1 MTKKMSLKVTL
12 FPRVLSLSKVGYIP
26 DYVNA
31 INQSGNMEVVNPPH
45 KNPLL
50 NILSPQYWGDVFIF
64 NWPENIPDARFGK
77 IQTLLFFGLIGI
89 LKLRKKKIIWM
100 FHNKMS
106 HNKSHPFTK
115 SLIMKAMARASTLI
129 VAHAQEGAALV
140 KASYPHA
147 GKKTHFLDHPTKSRL
162 EYMPA
167 HINKVYDLLIW
178 GGISEYKGVL
188 QFVQY
193 IREKQTTN
201 LKVCIIGKCSP
212 PSLRERLREALPQN
226 VTYIDERPSFEEL
239 ASYMARSRFV
249 LCTYQSESVLSS
261 MMLMDSLSY
270 GCKIIGPDTGSFKD
284 YSHEPRLK
292 VYTFDGFPD
301 IEGIVERHK
310 DDTAVKEDYKD
321 FLTEKDW
328 PHFIR
333 RLSRLIASPSA
344 SK

>member
-12 FPRVLSLSKVGYIP
+12 FPRVLSLSKAGYIP

-31 INQSGNMEVVNPPH
+31 IDQSGNMEVVNPPH

-50 NILSPQYWGDVFIF
+50 NILSPKYWGDVFIF

-129 VAHAQEGAALV
+129 VTHAQEGAALV

-167 HINKVYDLLIW
+167 HIKRY
-178 GGISEYKGVL
+178 
-188 QFVQY
+188 
-193 IREKQTTN
+193 TTCSSGAASRN
-201 LKVCIIGKCSP
+201 TRACSSSCNTSGRSKPRTSKCAS
-212 PSLRERLREALPQN
+212 SGNARRRRSGRGCA
-226 VTYIDERPSFEEL
+226 RP
-239 ASYMARSRFV
+239 
-249 LCTYQSESVLSS
+249 CPKT
-261 MMLMDSLSY
+261 
-270 GCKIIGPDTGSFKD
+270 
-284 YSHEPRLK
+284 
-292 VYTFDGFPD
+292 
-301 IEGIVERHK
+301 
-310 DDTAVKEDYKD
+310 
-321 FLTEKDW
+321 
-328 PHFIR
+328 
-333 RLSRLIASPSA
+333 
-344 SK
+344 